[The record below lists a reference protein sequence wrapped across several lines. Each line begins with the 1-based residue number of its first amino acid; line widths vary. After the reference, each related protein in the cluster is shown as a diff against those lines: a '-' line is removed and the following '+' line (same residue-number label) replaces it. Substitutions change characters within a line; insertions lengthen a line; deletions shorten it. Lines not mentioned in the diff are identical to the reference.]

1 MALIIKEILKKKGMT
16 QKDLAKLLYVT
27 DVTISKILNG
37 SPNVSTLERVAA
49 ALGVEVWELFTASTD
64 KGEFAA
70 LVKNGNAFYYAN
82 TLDQLE
88 KIVQT
93 LRGVIR

>member
-16 QKDLAKLLYVT
+16 QKDLAKLLNVT

>member
-1 MALIIKEILKKKGMT
+1 MTAGAVAEKLGITPGALSQIVNGNPTFE
-16 QKDLAKLLYVT
+16 KLQH
-27 DVTISKILNG
+27 I
-37 SPNVSTLERVAA
+37 AA

-93 LRGVIR
+93 LRGFIR